1 MWDDVNVHFRV
12 ARQVIGDI
20 EPTNSLAIEKMG
32 LSGFRNENTPEIH
45 KLAAVETAISYHRAM
60 PDGVWAVG
68 GLVCA
73 EDGQP
78 FLYPTRGFQ
87 LVAAVLALCT
97 RSPLAAKSTDCPCAV
112 QP

>member
-1 MWDDVNVHFRV
+1 MVTVSEAKLTAALPRN
-12 ARQVIGDI
+12 
-20 EPTNSLAIEKMG
+20 KG